1 MVLISDHDYPYL
13 EGHVL
18 LTNVLNEINSKMDK
32 GPGSLNKSL
41 EINAKLQSTMLDE
54 SQNPR
59 KVAVSAEIREDLDET
74 KIVFRNRIEHVLQ
87 RDDQLC
93 EIEHKTERLSENC
106 KPFRTPHV
114 NWRCN
119 IG

>member
-1 MVLISDHDYPYL
+1 
-13 EGHVL
+13 
-18 LTNVLNEINSKMDK
+18 MDK
-32 GPGSLNKSL
+32 DLGSMNESL
-41 EINAKLQSTMLDE
+41 EIDAKLLSTMLGE

-59 KVAVSAEIREDLDET
+59 KVTVSAGMQEDLDET
-74 KIVFRNRIEHVLQ
+74 KTAVRNKIEHVLQ
-87 RDDQLC
+87 RDDQFC